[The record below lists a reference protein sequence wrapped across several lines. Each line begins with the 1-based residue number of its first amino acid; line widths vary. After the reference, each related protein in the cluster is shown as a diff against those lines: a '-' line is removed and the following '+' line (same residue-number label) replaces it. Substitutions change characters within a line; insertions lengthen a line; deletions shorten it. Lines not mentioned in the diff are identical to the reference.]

1 MTTQYQQAQGHQME
15 NLDRSVVAKMVK
27 CFIEAAEEV
36 IVKTGQTRVEART
49 QAASIVEHSSIEG
62 DAAGAL
68 SFIGDY
74 SGQFIIVFSKAA
86 ICEITGNMLYMPKP
100 YASQR
105 DPDVESAIGE
115 ITNQVAGRARMSVS
129 EKLGWKA
136 SNGVPSVIVGENIR
150 WTIYG
155 AGAVIVHVP
164 FTTPNFHE
172 LYMQVAITS
181 HPSIGGISI

>member
-1 MTTQYQQAQGHQME
+1 MD

-27 CFIEAAEEV
+27 SFIEATEEV
-36 IVKTGQTRVEART
+36 IGTTAQTKVEART
-49 QAASIVEHSSIEG
+49 KAATIIEHSNIQG

-74 SGQFIIVFSKAA
+74 SGQFILVFSKAS
-86 ICEITGNMLYMPKP
+86 ICEITGNMLYAPKS
-100 YASQR
+100 YKNHR
-105 DPDVESAIGE
+105 DPDVEGAIGE

-136 SNGVPSVIVGENIR
+136 SNGIPSVIVGENIR

-164 FTTPNFHE
+164 FTTPDFHE
-172 LYMQVAITS
+172 MYLQVAITS
-181 HPSIGGISI
+181 HPAIGPINI

>member
-1 MTTQYQQAQGHQME
+1 MD

-27 CFIEAAEEV
+27 SFIEATEQV
-36 IVKTGQTRVEART
+36 IGTTAQTKVEART
-49 QAASIVEHSSIEG
+49 KAATIIEHSNIEG

-74 SGQFIIVFSKAA
+74 SGQFILVFSKAS
-86 ICEITGNMLYMPKP
+86 ICEITGNMLYAPQAYKNH
-100 YASQR
+100 R
-105 DPDVESAIGE
+105 DPDVEGAIGE

-136 SNGVPSVIVGENIR
+136 SNGIPSVIVGENIR

-172 LYMQVAITS
+172 MYLQVAITS
-181 HPSIGGISI
+181 HPAIGTINI

>member
-1 MTTQYQQAQGHQME
+1 ME

-27 CFIEAAEEV
+27 SFIDAAEEV
-36 IVKTGQTRVEART
+36 IVKTGQTKVEART
-49 QAASIVEHSSIEG
+49 KAATIIEHSNIEG

-74 SGQFIIVFSKAA
+74 SGQFIIVFSKEA
-86 ICEITGNMLYMPKP
+86 ICEITGNMLYAPKS
-100 YASQR
+100 YTNHR
-105 DPDVESAIGE
+105 DPDVEGAIGE

-136 SNGVPSVIVGENIR
+136 TNGIPSVIVGENIR

-155 AGAVIVHVP
+155 AGAIIVHVP
-164 FTTPNFHE
+164 FTTPDFHE